1 MALVL
6 SIALRIELLGAGEIN
21 LVRTFETWNAGIIR
35 STDPAGIV
43 YHPPSGHLFISDSE
57 INEIVPIWN
66 CENIFETNLL
76 GDQVF
81 NTFDAYNPGGQPC
94 PPTTNNNN
102 REPTGITFNEFDGFY
117 YISDDGEHAIL
128 RYDSTFGAS
137 LAGVT
142 VPGADFEGITSD
154 PSTGYL
160 YVVSGEGQEEVNVYD
175 SDLLFQY
182 QFSVAGIATDPE
194 GIAYN
199 YQLNHLFILSGHDKK
214 ICELTLDGNPVT
226 DYYIGNFLP
235 TPVDPQGLAFAPSSD
250 PNDDPNNFNLFIVD
264 GQIDNNP
271 DPNNDRDGLVFEA
284 TIDSVSLQVETEIH
298 SVPLGFNLSQ
308 NYPNPF
314 NPETRIS
321 FQLPAAAHVIMRI
334 YNVRGQEVL
343 RLLDRTY
350 EAGTHTVRW
359 DGKDSHGNPTPGGIY
374 FYRFQAGEFIQVK
387 KMNLLK

>member
-1 MALVL
+1 MLVIP
-6 SIALRIELLGAGEIN
+6 IALRIELLGAGEIN

-57 INEIVPIWN
+57 INEIAAIWN
-66 CENIFETNLL
+66 CENIFEISLL

-102 REPTGITFNEFDGFY
+102 REPTGIAYNEFDGFF

-137 LAGVT
+137 LASVT

-154 PSTGYL
+154 PSTGFLYL
-160 YVVSGEGQEEVNVYD
+160 ISGEGQNDVNVYD
-175 SDLLFQY
+175 SDLVFRY

-194 GIAYN
+194 GIAYSSRR
-199 YQLNHLFILSGHDKK
+199 NHVFILSGHDKK
-214 ICELTLDGNPVT
+214 VYEFTLDGNLVT
-226 DYYIGNFLP
+226 DYNIGNFLP
-235 TPVDPQGLAFAPSSD
+235 VPIDPQGLSFAPSSD
-250 PNDDPNNFNLFIVD
+250 PNDDPNNFNLYIVD
-264 GQIDNNP
+264 GQINNEP
-271 DPNNDRDGLVFEA
+271 DPNNDRDGLIYEA
-284 TIDSVSLQVETEIH
+284 MIDSISLQIRTETY
-298 SVPLGFNLSQ
+298 SNYPQFGLSQ

-314 NPETRIS
+314 NPETQIS
-321 FQLPAAAHVIMRI
+321 FQLPTTAHVILKI
-334 YNVRGQEVL
+334 YNACGQEITT
-343 RLLDRTY
+343 LLDRTY
-350 EAGTHTVRW
+350 AAGEHSIRW
-359 DGKDSHGNPTPGGIY
+359 KGKDINGNQVPSGVY
-374 FYRFQAGEFIQVK
+374 FYQIKAGEFSQVK